1 MELAPYLYKENGYTA
16 QKLISLIKNKMNYKF
31 YNEEFENI
39 KDIRKFI
46 SEIGN
51 SSKNIFII
59 DSKLDFKKNNR

>member
-16 QKLISLIKNKMNYKF
+16 QKLISFIKNKMNYKF
-31 YNEEFENI
+31 YNEELENI

-46 SEIGN
+46 SKIGN

-59 DSKLDFKKNNR
+59 DSKFDFNKNNR